1 MAAWIYASVLSVP
14 VRRCLFPQPRS
25 RALYTYL
32 ELRRVSANDRL
43 DLFAVLEKDKAWHS
57 ADTDLRRDLALLID
71 IDLVEA
77 DLLAS
82 RRLGDLLKDRAD
94 HLAGTTPRSPKVDHN
109 NLVTTGHLLEL
120 VVGGNHLHTHPS

>member
-1 MAAWIYASVLSVP
+1 MAAWIYALVLSVP
-14 VRRCLFPQPRS
+14 VRGCLFPQPRS

-32 ELRRVSANDRL
+32 ELRWVSANDRL

-57 ADTDLRRDLALLID
+57 TDTDLRRDLALLID

>member
-14 VRRCLFPQPRS
+14 ARGCLFPQPRS

-32 ELRRVSANDRL
+32 ELRWVSANDRL
-43 DLFAVLEKDKAWHS
+43 DLFAVLEKDKAGHS
-57 ADTDLRRDLALLID
+57 TDTDLRRDLALLID

-109 NLVTTGHLLEL
+109 DLVTASHLLEL